1 MLRFTFNQPSFVIS
15 ESAQG
20 TYYIFVTIENF
31 DSVTIPQD
39 VSITISAVV
48 DNATSNATQGT
59 IIIMLY

>member
-20 TYYIFVTIENF
+20 TYFIFVTIENF

-48 DNATSNATQGT
+48 DDATSNATQGT
-59 IIIMLY
+59 MIIRM